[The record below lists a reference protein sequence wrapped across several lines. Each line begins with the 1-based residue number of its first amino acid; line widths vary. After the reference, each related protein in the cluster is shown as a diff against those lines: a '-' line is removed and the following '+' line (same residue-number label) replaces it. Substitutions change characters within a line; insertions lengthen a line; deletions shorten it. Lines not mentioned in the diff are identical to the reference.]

1 MQYVKLAVCL
11 SGLVLSQGCTVLGFA
26 SDVALHAMLDNIHES
41 KQAHSVNDE
50 DPLFFTHIGLK
61 QDIKIVNEFLQDVA
75 KANQAESLQVPDE
88 RRLFPANYANK
99 SLCKQPK
106 SELGDCYDAAYY
118 QQFYIK
124 VADIQSPLEPSVQIS
139 DN

>member
-1 MQYVKLAVCL
+1 MQLLKIAVCL
-11 SGLVLSQGCTVLGFA
+11 STLLLTQGCTVLGFA
-26 SDVALHAMLDNIHES
+26 SDVSLHSMLDNIHEIN
-41 KQAHSVNDE
+41 QAHSVNDE

-75 KANQAESLQVPDE
+75 KANQAKSVQVPDE

-99 SLCKQPK
+99 WLCKQLQ
-106 SELGDCYDAAYY
+106 SELGDCHDADYY

-124 VADIQSPLEPSVQIS
+124 VADIQSPLEPSEQIS

>member
-1 MQYVKLAVCL
+1 MQYVKLAICL

-50 DPLFFTHIGLK
+50 APLFFTHIGLK
-61 QDIKIVNEFLQDVA
+61 QDIKIVNEFIQDVA

-99 SLCKQPK
+99 WLCKQPQ
-106 SELGDCYDAAYY
+106 SDLGDCHDTDYY

-124 VADIQSPLEPSVQIS
+124 TADNLTDLEPSVQMS